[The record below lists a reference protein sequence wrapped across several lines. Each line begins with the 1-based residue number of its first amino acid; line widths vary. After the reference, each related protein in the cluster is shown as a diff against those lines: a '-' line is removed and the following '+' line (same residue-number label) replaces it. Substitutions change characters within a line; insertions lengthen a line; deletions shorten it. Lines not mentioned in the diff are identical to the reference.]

1 MELSSITIVGSRRK
15 KPCPN
20 IGQLILHI
28 SFVSQPFENHVISIS
43 KNQASRG
50 VKPSLIMIASLGGFT
65 PEETVSRL
73 REHAEHFA
81 HRASHAPPPWD
92 DIPSESSSESK

>member
-1 MELSSITIVGSRRK
+1 M
-15 KPCPN
+15 
-20 IGQLILHI
+20 
-28 SFVSQPFENHVISIS
+28 
-43 KNQASRG
+43 
-50 VKPSLIMIASLGGFT
+50 IMIASLGGFT